1 MAWAL
6 RWCGAVDR
14 PPARGISRP
23 PTRGSRRESPPARRF
38 GPRHSDAVRLGII
51 GRDSDTQRERLR
63 KSFKSFSSQLSALPA
78 MAEALREAIFRSA
91 SGTPLDFYRQL
102 GVKSG
107 FVRPAGNNA
116 VRKFYTLEGVLLE
129 AVLASILPD
138 GQMTFRDFLEQL
150 YSRYGLLTGGRPE
163 DARVLLQHGIG
174 NATVQDLRANSHVF
188 RQQLVSLGWARQFAD
203 GVLVVKVPEALQ

>member
-1 MAWAL
+1 M
-6 RWCGAVDR
+6 GQR
-14 PPARGISRP
+14 PTPKKLDQLIKDLD
-23 PTRGSRRESPPARRF
+23 F
-38 GPRHSDAVRLGII
+38 
-51 GRDSDTQRERLR
+51 GRDSDAQRERLR

-129 AVLASILPD
+129 AVLASILAGRPD
-138 GQMTFRDFLEQL
+138 DVPGFLEQL

-163 DARVLLQHGIG
+163 DARSP
-174 NATVQDLRANSHVF
+174 ATRDRECHRSDLRANSHVF